1 MWVTNKLGYDIT
13 LSGVTL
19 YKNSQQELSSADAT
33 ALGSNEVFVAM
44 TTAEKG
50 LIKSTNQ
57 PTVDPQMYVRA
68 LNSVPTLN
76 GTPSTPGGHPAVT
89 PAEAYA
95 IGKVENSEDSND

>member
-1 MWVTNKLGYDIT
+1 MWITNKLGYDIT

-19 YKNSQQELSSADAT
+19 YKNSQQEIASADAT
-33 ALGSNEVFVAM
+33 KLNSNEVFVAM

-68 LNSVPTLN
+68 LDSVPTLN

-95 IGKVENSEDSND
+95 IGKAETEDSND